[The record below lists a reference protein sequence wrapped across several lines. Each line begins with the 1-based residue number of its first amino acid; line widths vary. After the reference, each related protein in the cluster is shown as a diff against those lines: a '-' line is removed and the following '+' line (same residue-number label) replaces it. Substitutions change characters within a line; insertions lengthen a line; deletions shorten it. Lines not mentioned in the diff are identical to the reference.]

1 MSLNELLEE
10 IFDTDVISLEDYMN
24 RINEVENFFLNNGN
38 SEWKTYYRGDK
49 FCGKTQSNFFRFGD
63 IKEEGK
69 KFKKWKERHLDLCN
83 KYDDEFMRLGKMVY
97 YSLSDVLIDLAE
109 FEKIRAACNIG
120 GRAGTRISAA
130 NAFRAATG
138 DVKGRVE
145 IGGYSGKVYFRDNKQ
160 RKGWISREL
169 VMEEPDDHTN
179 LYTKV
184 ANVVFN
190 RNTEALSLEN
200 VSGASPVNAQDFYVQ
215 VCDLYEKYRR
225 CVNRRQVETVA
236 TNILAEMNAIKI
248 QTHGHMYFV
257 PRSSM
262 TYVSMFEDFIETLD
276 KHTQNEGSLVVNSLF
291 VVNDEKQRQK
301 MTSDFY
307 AAIRKEIEMYDESV
321 RHLIDTGCQ
330 SAAIMN
336 RWIAK
341 IKALNEKRRM
351 YENLFRDQ
359 LNEVNGEF
367 STLQG
372 LSQELQIRVN
382 SSLLKKC
389 A

>member
-1 MSLNELLEE
+1 
-10 IFDTDVISLEDYMN
+10 
-24 RINEVENFFLNNGN
+24 
-38 SEWKTYYRGDK
+38 
-49 FCGKTQSNFFRFGD
+49 
-63 IKEEGK
+63 
-69 KFKKWKERHLDLCN
+69 
-83 KYDDEFMRLGKMVY
+83 
-97 YSLSDVLIDLAE
+97 
-109 FEKIRAACNIG
+109 
-120 GRAGTRISAA
+120 
-130 NAFRAATG
+130 
-138 DVKGRVE
+138 
-145 IGGYSGKVYFRDNKQ
+145 
-160 RKGWISREL
+160 
-169 VMEEPDDHTN
+169 
-179 LYTKV
+179 
-184 ANVVFN
+184 
-190 RNTEALSLEN
+190 
-200 VSGASPVNAQDFYVQ
+200 
-215 VCDLYEKYRR
+215 
-225 CVNRRQVETVA
+225 
-236 TNILAEMNAIKI
+236 MNAIKI

-307 AAIRKEIEMYDESV
+307 AAIRIESEMYDESV

>member
-1 MSLNELLEE
+1 
-10 IFDTDVISLEDYMN
+10 
-24 RINEVENFFLNNGN
+24 
-38 SEWKTYYRGDK
+38 
-49 FCGKTQSNFFRFGD
+49 
-63 IKEEGK
+63 
-69 KFKKWKERHLDLCN
+69 
-83 KYDDEFMRLGKMVY
+83 MVY

-276 KHTQNEGSLVVNSLF
+276 
-291 VVNDEKQRQK
+291 
-301 MTSDFY
+301 
-307 AAIRKEIEMYDESV
+307 
-321 RHLIDTGCQ
+321 
-330 SAAIMN
+330 
-336 RWIAK
+336 
-341 IKALNEKRRM
+341 
-351 YENLFRDQ
+351 
-359 LNEVNGEF
+359 
-367 STLQG
+367 
-372 LSQELQIRVN
+372 
-382 SSLLKKC
+382 
-389 A
+389 

>member
-1 MSLNELLEE
+1 M
-10 IFDTDVISLEDYMN
+10 
-24 RINEVENFFLNNGN
+24 
-38 SEWKTYYRGDK
+38 
-49 FCGKTQSNFFRFGD
+49 
-63 IKEEGK
+63 
-69 KFKKWKERHLDLCN
+69 
-83 KYDDEFMRLGKMVY
+83 
-97 YSLSDVLIDLAE
+97 
-109 FEKIRAACNIG
+109 
-120 GRAGTRISAA
+120 
-130 NAFRAATG
+130 
-138 DVKGRVE
+138 
-145 IGGYSGKVYFRDNKQ
+145 
-160 RKGWISREL
+160 
-169 VMEEPDDHTN
+169 
-179 LYTKV
+179 
-184 ANVVFN
+184 
-190 RNTEALSLEN
+190 
-200 VSGASPVNAQDFYVQ
+200 
-215 VCDLYEKYRR
+215 
-225 CVNRRQVETVA
+225 
-236 TNILAEMNAIKI
+236 LAEMNAIKI

-307 AAIRKEIEMYDESV
+307 AAIRKEVEMYDESV

-330 SAAIMN
+330 SATIMN

-351 YENLFRDQ
+351 YENLFSDQ

>member
-1 MSLNELLEE
+1 
-10 IFDTDVISLEDYMN
+10 MN
-24 RINEVENFFLNNGN
+24 GPINLKDIITTAG
-38 SEWKTYYRGDK
+38 
-49 FCGKTQSNFFRFGD
+49 QSNQ
-63 IKEEGK
+63 E
-69 KFKKWKERHLDLCN
+69 DL
-83 KYDDEFMRLGKMVY
+83 LGKMVY
-97 YSLSDVLIDLAE
+97 YSLSDVLIDRAE

-120 GRAGTRISAA
+120 GRAGTRISSA

-190 RNTEALSLEN
+190 RNTETLCLEN
-200 VSGASPVNAQDFYVQ
+200 VSGASPVNAQDFYAQ
-215 VCDLYEKYRR
+215 VCNLYEKYRR

-236 TNILAEMNAIKI
+236 TNMLAEMNAIKI

-257 PRSSM
+257 PRASM

-307 AAIRKEIEMYDESV
+307 AAIRKEVEMYDESV

-330 SAAIMN
+330 S
-336 RWIAK
+336 
-341 IKALNEKRRM
+341 ALNEKRRM

>member
-1 MSLNELLEE
+1 MNGSINLKDIVTTVGQANQ
-10 IFDTDVISLEDYMN
+10 ED
-24 RINEVENFFLNNGN
+24 L
-38 SEWKTYYRGDK
+38 
-49 FCGKTQSNFFRFGD
+49 
-63 IKEEGK
+63 
-69 KFKKWKERHLDLCN
+69 
-83 KYDDEFMRLGKMVY
+83 LGKMVY

>member
-1 MSLNELLEE
+1 M
-10 IFDTDVISLEDYMN
+10 
-24 RINEVENFFLNNGN
+24 
-38 SEWKTYYRGDK
+38 
-49 FCGKTQSNFFRFGD
+49 
-63 IKEEGK
+63 
-69 KFKKWKERHLDLCN
+69 
-83 KYDDEFMRLGKMVY
+83 
-97 YSLSDVLIDLAE
+97 
-109 FEKIRAACNIG
+109 
-120 GRAGTRISAA
+120 
-130 NAFRAATG
+130 
-138 DVKGRVE
+138 E

-190 RNTEALSLEN
+190 RNTETLCLEN
-200 VSGASPVNAQDFYVQ
+200 VSGASPVNAQDFYAQ
-215 VCDLYEKYRR
+215 VCNLYEKYRR

-236 TNILAEMNAIKI
+236 TNMLAEMNAIKI

-257 PRSSM
+257 PRASM

-307 AAIRKEIEMYDESV
+307 AAIRKEVEMYDESV